1 MCVQPSTAAVNVTL
15 LAFAAERRDA
25 APAAV
30 DRSAARRV
38 PSRKPAWRHQKEE
51 VGWALASV
59 RQPNAEGVR
68 SEAPRGRGAADA
80 ETSAEGARV
89 EGIPLPIRLRGLG
102 ERRKLPQRGL
112 GRSPS
117 RNRFR
122 CTLPLKS
129 DLWCQKFP

>member
-38 PSRKPAWRHQKEE
+38 PSRKPARRRQKE

-102 ERRKLPQRGL
+102 ERRKLPQRCL

>member
-1 MCVQPSTAAVNVTL
+1 VTL

-38 PSRKPAWRHQKEE
+38 PSRKPARRRQKEE

-89 EGIPLPIRLRGLG
+89 EGIPLPIRLYKRLG
-102 ERRKLPQRGL
+102 ERRKLPSGVWGGAPAEIDL
-112 GRSPS
+112 GAL
-117 RNRFR
+117 
-122 CTLPLKS
+122 CH
-129 DLWCQKFP
+129 